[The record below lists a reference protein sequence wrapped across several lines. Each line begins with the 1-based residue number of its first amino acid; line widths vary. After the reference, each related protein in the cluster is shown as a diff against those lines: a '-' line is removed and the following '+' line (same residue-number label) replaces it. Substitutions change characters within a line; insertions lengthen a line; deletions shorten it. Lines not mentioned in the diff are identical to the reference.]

1 MLIIAFRLL
10 HPSVYAVCF
19 DCGAEKLVELCEII
33 IPEYGQYYKEG
44 VRGGV
49 RVPGTVRNRIIK

>member
-33 IPEYGQYYKEG
+33 IPEFGQYYKECG
-44 VRGGV
+44 NGTFRLPHRGLQW
-49 RVPGTVRNRIIK
+49 I